1 MRGTVKSFNS
11 QRGYGFITDL
21 ESKDHFVHYSSI
33 AMDGRKHLF
42 DGDIV
47 EFEAGTGNNGREQ
60 AVNVQPILT
69 LSMVLQELSKEGLH
83 TMRVIDDKGKSGWLV
98 VDESENPV
106 VDKEMDLVQLAAYAG
121 FDVEGV

>member
-1 MRGTVKSFNS
+1 MRGTVRWFNS
-11 QRGYGFITDL
+11 QKGFGFITDS
-21 ESKDHFVHYSSI
+21 EGKDHFVHYSSI

-47 EFEAGTGNNGREQ
+47 DFEVGTDNNGREQ
-60 AVNVQPILT
+60 AVNVQPIIT

-83 TMRVIDDKGKSGWLV
+83 TMRMIEDKGKSGWLI

-121 FDVEGV
+121 IDVEGV